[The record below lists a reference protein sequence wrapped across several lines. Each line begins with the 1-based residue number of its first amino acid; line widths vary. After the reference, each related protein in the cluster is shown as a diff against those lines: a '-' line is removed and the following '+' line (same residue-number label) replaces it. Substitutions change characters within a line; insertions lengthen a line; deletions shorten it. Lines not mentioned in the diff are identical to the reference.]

1 MTLTASILIV
11 DDLAAGRDTLE
22 ELLLS
27 PEYQLAF
34 ASNGPEALAKA
45 AELTPDLILLDVMMP
60 GMDGFEVC
68 RRLRSD
74 PRLGEVPVVMV
85 TALDD
90 RGSRLQ
96 GLEAGA
102 DDFVSKPF
110 DRAELR
116 ARVRTITRLNRY
128 RRLLAERTRFEWVV
142 EQANDGYLLVD
153 DSDRVLYANPQAR
166 LYLGYTADTDEPLV
180 EKFLVQAQKQYR
192 CEPGEAWINWPAE
205 SMLAPQTMRYL
216 VRPESPTT
224 RAYWLQVTMFD
235 QPAGSESHRL
245 IHLRDVTA
253 QMTVQRNVRTFH
265 DMLSHKLRTP
275 LTHVAA
281 GLEVLAE
288 EDAPSLSAADE
299 KNLIKLALRG
309 ARRLQEEI
317 EDILRYLNVSKM
329 TQVDR
334 GCQLS
339 ELASIV
345 AEISRDL
352 GLSSVT
358 LSGLESLEQMQLSLS
373 RQAIEWILWEIL
385 ENAKK
390 FHPQQT
396 PGVELFVTSCSG
408 GKAISLKI
416 SDDGLILSPEQLAQ
430 VWMPYYQGEKFFTGE
445 AAGMGLG
452 LSTVASLV
460 WEVDGTCRLH
470 NRDNGPGVVVELVIP
485 TAQE

>member
-1 MTLTASILIV
+1 
-11 DDLAAGRDTLE
+11 
-22 ELLLS
+22 
-27 PEYQLAF
+27 
-34 ASNGPEALAKA
+34 
-45 AELTPDLILLDVMMP
+45 
-60 GMDGFEVC
+60 
-68 RRLRSD
+68 
-74 PRLGEVPVVMV
+74 
-85 TALDD
+85 
-90 RGSRLQ
+90 
-96 GLEAGA
+96 
-102 DDFVSKPF
+102 
-110 DRAELR
+110 
-116 ARVRTITRLNRY
+116 
-128 RRLLAERTRFEWVV
+128 
-142 EQANDGYLLVD
+142 
-153 DSDRVLYANPQAR
+153 
-166 LYLGYTADTDEPLV
+166 
-180 EKFLVQAQKQYR
+180 
-192 CEPGEAWINWPAE
+192 
-205 SMLAPQTMRYL
+205 
-216 VRPESPTT
+216 
-224 RAYWLQVTMFD
+224 
-235 QPAGSESHRL
+235 
-245 IHLRDVTA
+245 
-253 QMTVQRNVRTFH
+253 
-265 DMLSHKLRTP
+265 
-275 LTHVAA
+275 
-281 GLEVLAE
+281 LAE

-396 PGVELFVTSCSG
+396 PGVELFVTSCFG